1 MTTEVTDERL
11 PDIRPAPRRAALI
24 AALLGRSV
32 DPSERPYT
40 GPRFN
45 VAAAQAPGVYTG
57 PKGPQM
63 PDPRPAD
70 ADRVQSDPVV
80 ERDPVSPHP
89 AFDSPDAATR
99 PAPAAPQPGV
109 YTGPKGPAPSQYDLD
124 AQRNRDLLTNLPV
137 STNSRLAG
145 AGRLAAFDASR
156 EAQQS
161 NSLGRVLG
169 AAGGGFLSGLFNK
182 RADEETI
189 DRPQEIARAQAQLNL
204 DAAAEKERGER
215 EARAAETRLRNVNAD
230 YAAEKPWLE
239 EQKRADAAAQRER
252 TAVLAN
258 FCLRKGQPLDANNPQ
273 DRALLE
279 RAANAGVF
287 IDPEEWNSSAGNNVT
302 LTLTDPKDP
311 TKTNTV
317 IFNKVT
323 QTPTVVGQ
331 KGFQQPVDTKTGMTP
346 KQEADASLGGAR
358 LAEDARH
365 HKVGE
370 AQGQERLGQS
380 FQLGVA
386 RLEQG
391 DVRLAQS
398 ADRTTRT
405 RYNALSNLVQ
415 RRNTLQAQA
424 NKWRSY
430 KDSDSGMVQ
439 PWAEK
444 RAQVYE
450 DQIRSV
456 EDRMQSQFGDLLD
469 EAAASDDGM
478 ITGQQKAMENRG
490 LTRTPRPPAAGH
502 APAQSKG
509 RVSRA
514 NFGKVRAQ
522 NPGLQGKTDAEVEA
536 ILRAQGIEVY

>member
-1 MTTEVTDERL
+1 MT
-11 PDIRPAPRRAALI
+11 
-24 AALLGRSV
+24 
-32 DPSERPYT
+32 
-40 GPRFN
+40 
-45 VAAAQAPGVYTG
+45 
-57 PKGPQM
+57 
-63 PDPRPAD
+63 
-70 ADRVQSDPVV
+70 
-80 ERDPVSPHP
+80 
-89 AFDSPDAATR
+89 
-99 PAPAAPQPGV
+99 PAPAAPAASSPV
-109 YTGPKGPAPSQYDLD
+109 AADGPSLVEQDQARIRGMLSNPPE
-124 AQRNRDLLTNLPV
+124 N
-137 STNSRLAG
+137 TNSRLAG
-145 AGRLAAFDASR
+145 MGRLAAYDAAR
-156 EAQQS
+156 EAQS
-161 NSLGRVLG
+161 GSFGRTAG
-169 AAGGGFLSGLFNK
+169 AAAAGLLTGLFNK
-182 RADEETI
+182 RADEQII
-189 DRPQEIARAQAQLNL
+189 DRPQQLARAQAQLNL
-204 DAAAEKERGER
+204 DSAAEKERRER
-215 EARAAETRLRNVNAD
+215 EAQASETRLRNTQAD
-230 YAAEKPWLE
+230 YYEQKPWLE
-239 EQKRADAAAQRER
+239 EQKRADAATARER

-258 FCLRKGQPLDANNPQ
+258 FRLRKGQPLDANNPQ

-287 IDPEEWNSSAGNNVT
+287 VDPEEWNSSAGNNVT

-317 IFNKVT
+317 VFNKVT

-331 KGFQQPVDTKTGMTP
+331 KGFQQPVNTQSGMTS
-346 KQEADASLGGAR
+346 KQEADVKLGGAR

-370 AQGQERLGQS
+370 AQGQDRIGIS
-380 FQLGVA
+380 RDNFQLGVA

-398 ADRTTRT
+398 ADRATQA
-405 RYNALSNLVQ
+405 RYRGLSNLIQ

-424 NKWRSY
+424 NRWRSY
-430 KDSDSGMVQ
+430 KGDEGMVQ

-469 EAAASDDGM
+469 EAATSDDGM
-478 ITGQQKAMENRG
+478 VTGAQRAMENKG
-490 LTRTPRPPAAGH
+490 LMRTPRTPARSPSSPSP
-502 APAQSKG
+502 APAQSRG

-514 NFGKVRAQ
+514 KFGQLRAQ